1 MNSNLIRLVVY
12 CLKFNFTPLTFAM
25 YFNSHTWQNSYFQI
39 LPPPMNNNEFHLGQR
54 WVSNTEAALGIGFIE
69 KIDGRHLT
77 IIFPAVDETRV
88 YAMDNAPLNRVKY
101 PVGEEIQTEEGMKIT
116 VTGHAEHNHCI
127 VYQYIDESGNEVG
140 LHELELDSFAQFS
153 QPQDRL
159 FAGQVDKNKHF
170 ELRVKTLEHFHR
182 QHQAD
187 SFGLLGPRI
196 QLLPHQLYIAH
207 QVALRHA
214 PRVLLADE
222 VGLGKTIEAGLIL
235 HQQLLTERV
244 SRVLIVVPDTLVHQ
258 WLVEM
263 LRRFNLHFSV
273 MDEERC
279 FAIENEGDA
288 ENHINPFES
297 AQLVLCSLSFLTDN
311 PTRHQQAVE
320 AGWDVMVVDEAHH
333 LGWSETHVSN
343 EYVCIES
350 LAQKI
355 PGLLLL
361 TATPEQLGIEG
372 HFARLRLL
380 DPDRFFDLKSYTK
393 EEANYQPVNELVQW
407 LQDEDSNLGD
417 ANKLEQLERYLGKKA
432 VDEFQAEQ
440 SSEQDIEQS
449 IETAIQHLLD
459 RHGTG
464 RVLYRNTRDSVGGFP
479 QRELHVYEQLLPEIY
494 QKQGADLDAEQ
505 HSQVYFQL
513 HPETTV
519 APELWISEDP
529 RVEWLEDWLTDHPKE
544 KVLLICASAETALT
558 LEDHLRL
565 RTTFNASAFHEG
577 LSIIERDRAAAYFAD
592 DEMGAQILLCSEIG
606 SEGRNFQF
614 AHHLILFDLPL
625 NPDLL
630 EQRIGRLDRIGQ
642 TETIQIHVPFFTDTA
657 QEKLLRWYDDGLN
670 AFNHVCSV
678 GHSVFE
684 VFDNEIQREL
694 INNDATK
701 FDDVVT
707 RTKALTDET
716 LHTMQQGR
724 DRLLELNSCH
734 KVHAQ
739 EVVLDVMDA
748 SNVTQLSSFM
758 DDVFDQYGVDQQIHG
773 VDSFILKPTEH
784 MMQANFP
791 ALQEDGLTATF
802 QRNTALSREDMH
814 FITWEHP
821 MVTGAMDMI
830 LTSEFGNATFCA
842 MELESDEVVAG
853 TLVLEAIFTINCPAP
868 KFMQLPRYLPES
880 TVRIVID
887 NSGKD
892 LTEVLAHDFI
902 NAEATHIKK
911 QILQQLIQQARPQI
925 QSMVELAENK
935 VSPQQDK
942 IIQQAKALLQAEA
955 KDDIERL
962 RKLAEVNPNIRQEE
976 VAQLE
981 ESHLALASY
990 LDNARLKL
998 DAIRVALVTG

>member
-1 MNSNLIRLVVY
+1 MQ
-12 CLKFNFTPLTFAM
+12 K
-25 YFNSHTWQNSYFQI
+25 
-39 LPPPMNNNEFHLGQR
+39 NEFHLGQR
-54 WVSNTEAALGIGFIE
+54 WVSNTESSLGIGFIE

-77 IIFPAVDETRV
+77 IIFPAIDETRV

-101 PVGEEIQTEEGMKIT
+101 PIGEEIQTEEGMKVT

-159 FAGQVDKNKHF
+159 FAGQADKSKRF
-170 ELRVKTLEHFHR
+170 ELRVQTLEHFHR
-182 QHQAD
+182 QQQVD

-244 SRVLIVVPDTLVHQ
+244 NRVLIVVPETLTHQ

-263 LRRFNLHFSV
+263 IRRFNLSFTV
-273 MDEERC
+273 LDEERC
-279 FAIENEGDA
+279 FAIEDEGDA

-297 AQLVLCSLSFLTDN
+297 AQLVLCSLSFLTEN
-311 PTRHQQAVE
+311 PIRHQQAVD
-320 AGWDVMVVDEAHH
+320 AGWDLMIVDEAHH
-333 LGWSETHVSN
+333 LGWSETHISN
-343 EYVCIES
+343 EYLCIES
-350 LAQKI
+350 LAQKV

-380 DPDRFFDLKSYTK
+380 DPDRFFDLKKYTE
-393 EEANYQPVNELVQW
+393 EEANYKPVNELVEW

-417 ANKLEQLERYLGKKA
+417 TEKLTQLEGYLGKDTVKTF
-432 VDEFQAEQ
+432 DGSAE
-440 SSEQDIEQS
+440 SSEAMIQS
-449 IETAIQHLLD
+449 LLD

-479 QRELHVYEQLLPEIY
+479 NRELHVYEQELPEVY
-494 QKQGADLDAEQ
+494 TTELFDLN
-505 HSQVYFQL
+505 SQL
-513 HPETTV
+513 HPE
-519 APELWISEDP
+519 ANLPSEIWLNEDP
-529 RVEWLEDWLTDHPKE
+529 RVPWLEAWLSKHPNE
-544 KVLLICASAETALT
+544 KVLLICASAETALA
-558 LEDHLRL
+558 LEEHLRL
-565 RTTFNASAFHEG
+565 RTSFNASAFHEG

-592 DEMGAQILLCSEIG
+592 NALDTNQGAQILLCSEIG

-642 TETIQIHVPFFTDTA
+642 TQTIQLHVPYFAGTA
-657 QEKLLRWYDDGLN
+657 QEKLLQWYDQGLN

-678 GHSVFE
+678 GHSIFE
-684 VFDNEIQREL
+684 VFQNEVEREL
-694 INNDATK
+694 IGQDDEK
-701 FDDVVT
+701 FTDLIS

-716 LHTMQQGR
+716 LYTMQQGR

-734 KVHAQ
+734 KEHAQ
-739 EVVLDVMDA
+739 QVVLDVMGA
-748 SNVTQLSSFM
+748 SNATQLMNFM

-773 VDSFILKPTEH
+773 ADSFILKPTDH
-784 MMQANFP
+784 MLNANFP
-791 ALQEDGLTATF
+791 GLPEDGMTMTF
-802 QRNTALSREDMH
+802 QRDTALSREDMH
-814 FITWEHP
+814 FMTWEHP
-821 MVTGAMDMI
+821 MVMGAMDMI
-830 LTSEFGNATFCA
+830 LTSESGNATFCA
-842 MELESDEVVAG
+842 MELNSDQVAAG

-868 KFMQLPRYLPES
+868 KFMQLPRYISES
-880 TVRIVID
+880 SVRIVID
-887 NSGKD
+887 NNGKD
-892 LTEVLAHDFI
+892 LSDVLSHDFI

-925 QSMVELAENK
+925 QAMVDEAEK
-935 VSPQQDK
+935 QVKPQQAE
-942 IIQQAKALLQAEA
+942 IIQQAQAAMQAEA
-955 KDDIERL
+955 KEDVERL
-962 RKLAEVNPNIRQEE
+962 RNLAEVNPNIRQEE
-976 VAQLE
+976 VEQLE
-981 ESHLALASY
+981 QSAQALASY